1 MEIKLLGAN
10 LARGI
15 KISEGKK
22 KKRKERKSSLAE
34 VLYS

>member
-15 KISEGKK
+15 KKLTKK
-22 KKRKERKSSLAE
+22 KKPERKNSLAE